1 LAIVEPEKIQAI
13 TIGISILLIS
23 IVAVISVDS
32 TNTWL
37 SLAPGQV
44 QYDYWNFSNSGIF
57 LGISSYAFESVAHI
71 FNVRRMMQRRQDMP
85 RLQSYT
91 FVFVGASYYCVGA
104 MVYLAY
110 GRENVEHV
118 VFGYYTEKGRS
129 WFMQSLQYLYV
140 CTVVFGVTFNS
151 INLIENLEAIEW
163 TRKWITKK
171 GEDRIS
177 GRAVLVGRVVVIGVS
192 MGFTLINDS
201 FNQVLNFA
209 GSTASPVLGYIVP
222 VLVCWGFYK
231 KEKWVVSPWIWW
243 HDIAVLVSGV
253 FVGVCGVYATFFRF

>member
-1 LAIVEPEKIQAI
+1 ML
-13 TIGISILLIS
+13 IG
-23 IVAVISVDS
+23 IVAVISIDS

-37 SLAPGQV
+37 SLPPGQV

-71 FNVRRMMQRRQDMP
+71 FNVRRMMLRRQDMP

-91 FVFVGASYYCVGA
+91 FVFVGASYYFVGA

-110 GRENVEHV
+110 GRENVESS
-118 VFGYYTEKGRS
+118 VFGYYTDNGRG

-140 CTVVFGVTFNS
+140 CSVVFGVTFNS
-151 INLIENLEAIEW
+151 INLIENLEAIQW

-177 GRAVLVGRVVVIGVS
+177 GRAVLVGRVAIIAVS
-192 MGFTLINDS
+192 IGFTLINDS

-209 GSTASPVLGYIVP
+209 GSTASPLLSYIVP
-222 VLVCWGFYK
+222 VVVCWGYYR
-231 KEKWVVSPWIWW
+231 KEKRVVSAWVWW
-243 HDIAVLVSGV
+243 HDMLVLASGI
-253 FVGVCGVYATFFRF
+253 FVGVCGVYATIFGF